1 MVTGELL
8 SDDLLL
14 PDLSEQSGQPGD
26 SSRVL
31 LGLMALSRRALEDSN
46 SGSSLDGVVSRDALR
61 SLLSALH
68 FRDVST
74 VRHSRRTAQLTV
86 GMAQYLSWEGRELK
100 VLEVA
105 ALLHDIGKI
114 GIPDNILFKPGQ
126 LSREEAALMALHH
139 NIGIDVLQACR
150 VDPQVLEIVSQANKH
165 YGAGSSGYRIGED
178 VPQGARILSVADAY
192 DSMATEQVYRQC
204 KPHDEIMQI
213 LHGAAGTQF
222 DGNIVAA
229 LDRWTQRDGVP
240 FASDRSDVNVRAHMR
255 GPAHLEDA
263 IEASSLCHIFSYL
276 YVLENLYDGFF
287 LVDTDLSFVVWNQG
301 ARKLLGADSSSVMP
315 DVWSNQVF
323 EYADEHGNV
332 LHGDDTP
339 LFSTCKSCK
348 ATTRQ
353 VKIRQSNGEWADV
366 ELQSV
371 PLLDENGDLQGV
383 AEIYRDNARTGQH
396 PQEYRDLKMAA
407 SRDALTSVANRGELE
422 TQLALAI
429 TDFNETR
436 DQPPF
441 SVIFLDIDHFKNI
454 NDTFGHATG
463 DEVLIEVARLLQHE
477 TYSGEL
483 VARYGGEE
491 FVVICPDTALDQA
504 VKRAERLRLSI
515 CGSRIANL
523 DDQRVSAS
531 FGVTEAENGDSVEG
545 ILRRAD
551 KALYTAKDSG
561 RNQTC
566 SLTTAELMGGDE
578 GSKSEIDD
586 TDPYRFTGSFSACTQ
601 ADLIVYK
608 LGGFVSD
615 NSAKLL
621 EVTPNRAV
629 IRVGSRGL
637 LPFWGATEEKQPIEL
652 QIEFGEDRSSKP
664 GSRRGVSCQVQ
675 INILITPVGRIR
687 NPDVFQTRAKN
698 VLKCLKSFF
707 AAGETF

>member
-1 MVTGELL
+1 MATGELL
-8 SDDLLL
+8 SDELLL
-14 PDLSEQSGQPGD
+14 PDVTAQSGQPGD

-31 LGLMALSRRALEDSN
+31 LGLMALSRKAVEDSN
-46 SGSSLDGVVSRDALR
+46 YGSSLEGVISKDALR

-68 FRDVST
+68 FRDVAT
-74 VRHSRRTAQLTV
+74 VRHARRTAQLAV

-126 LSREEAALMALHH
+126 LSREESALMGLHH
-139 NIGIDVLQACR
+139 NIGVDVLQACR
-150 VDPQVLEIVSQANKH
+150 VDPQVLEIVSHANKH
-165 YGAGSSGYRIGED
+165 YGGGTSGYRVGED
-178 VPQGARILSVADAY
+178 VPQGARILAVADAY
-192 DSMATEQVYRQC
+192 DSMATEQVYRQS

-213 LHGAAGTQF
+213 LHGSAGTQF

-240 FASDRSDVNVRAHMR
+240 FASDRSDINARAHMR

-287 LVDTDLSFVVWNQG
+287 LVDLDLNFVVWNRG
-301 ARKLLGADSSSVMP
+301 ARKLLGHESSSVTP
-315 DVWSNQVF
+315 DAWSNQLF
-323 EYADEHGNV
+323 EYADQNGRR
-332 LHGDDTP
+332 LAGDETP
-339 LFSTCKSCK
+339 LLSTGKTLK

-353 VKIRQSNGEWADV
+353 VKIREPNGEWVDI

-371 PLLDENGDLQGV
+371 PLIDERGELQGI
-383 AEIYRDNARTGQH
+383 AEIYRDTARAGQH

-429 TDFNETR
+429 TDFNQAPE
-436 DQPPF
+436 QPPF
-441 SVIFLDIDHFKNI
+441 SVVFLDIDHFKNI
-454 NDTFGHATG
+454 NDTFGHTIG
-463 DEVLIEVARLLQHE
+463 DDVLIEVARLLQHE

-483 VARYGGEE
+483 VSRYGGEE
-491 FVVICPDTALDQA
+491 FVIICPDTPLDQA
-504 VKRAERLRLSI
+504 IKRAERLRLSI
-515 CGSRIANL
+515 CGSRMEKL
-523 DDQRVSAS
+523 GDQRMSAS
-531 FGVTEAENGDSVEG
+531 FGVTEAERGDSVES

-551 KALYTAKDSG
+551 KALYSAKESG
-561 RNQTC
+561 RNKTC
-566 SLTTAELMGGDE
+566 WLTNAQLMSGEDEQSLENADA
-578 GSKSEIDD
+578 
-586 TDPYRFTGSFSACTQ
+586 DPYRFTSSFTACTQ

-629 IRVGSRGL
+629 VRVGSRGL
-637 LPFWGATEEKQPIEL
+637 LPFWGGNDDKRPVEL
-652 QIEFGEDRSSKP
+652 QIEFGEDRSSNP
-664 GSRRGVSCQVQ
+664 GIRRGASRQ
-675 INILITPVGRIR
+675 IEISILITPVGRIR
-687 NPDVFQTRAKN
+687 DPEVFQTRAKN